1 MNQPHQ
7 APGHP
12 PAPEPPAQRD
22 DTDFDW
28 REITMQAG
36 SARTLALGPLELH
49 LARDDDE
56 IRVATRR
63 PDAEGELEWG
73 RWAPGPAF
81 DGRLRLAP
89 VFPDRP
95 VIVKPEEDF
104 WLLRGAE
111 ARIFVRVPL
120 WVRLETAEEDPGILI
135 TEPTS
140 VLSDTWWGTPAE
152 GELGYF
158 LETGARRRIRPEEFL
173 EHVCVCPVQL
183 VNASDSD
190 FLVTHFALRP
200 LFLGI
205 YRDGTRLW
213 SNVTRVRYRGEALDS
228 ALDVDQGPPPEAE
241 AAEVARPPARV
252 MGRGFTARTFSRIRS
267 SLGGWL

>member
-1 MNQPHQ
+1 MTVQ
-7 APGHP
+7 
-12 PAPEPPAQRD
+12 D
-22 DTDFDW
+22 DTPFDW
-28 REITMQAG
+28 RDLTVEEG
-36 SARTLALGPLELH
+36 ESRSLFLGPLEVH
-49 LARDDDE
+49 ISREAGE

-63 PDAEGELEWG
+63 PEEEEELAWG
-73 RWAPGPAF
+73 RWAPGPDF

-95 VIVKPEEDF
+95 IIVRPEDDF
-104 WLLRGAE
+104 WLLHGAE

-120 WVRLETAEEDPGILI
+120 HLRLETVEEDPSVLL
-135 TEPTS
+135 TEPTV

-158 LETGARRRIRPEEFL
+158 LKTRARRRIQPGEFL
-173 EHVCVCPVQL
+173 EHVCICPVQL
-183 VNASDSD
+183 VNASDDD
-190 FLVTHFALRP
+190 FLVTHLALRP

-205 YRDGTRLW
+205 YRDGARLW
-213 SNVTRVRYRGEALDS
+213 SNVTRVRYRGEALES
-228 ALDVDQGPPPEAE
+228 ALAVDQGPPPEAD
-241 AAEVARPPARV
+241 APEVARPPERV